1 MKRVKLMKEWG
12 CIFIVDVGSDLDN
25 KRICKNKY

>member
-1 MKRVKLMKEWG
+1 MRVKLKEQWRR
-12 CIFIVDVGSDLDN
+12 IFIVDVDSDLDN